1 MLFQVSVITHMP
13 RSPGGKCP
21 LTLTM
26 LHSHSQRISNT
37 RESSILRL
45 KICGLPHRKIWIYQG
60 LIPRD
65 SYLFLKKQKHK
76 ERVQNPLLPLIRLR
90 SRSVIKSSI
99 WVRKI
104 TLVGE
109 PTEQNLKESS
119 QVQFTHKQ
127 SEDKKKWKKDY
138 FIWNILIWQTWNKK
152 LKQLILTYSCQKW
165 Y

>member
-109 PTEQNLKESS
+109 PTEQNLKAHRCNLPISS
-119 QVQFTHKQ
+119 QKTKR
-127 SEDKKKWKKDY
+127 SEKRITSY
-138 FIWNILIWQTWNKK
+138 EIF
-152 LKQLILTYSCQKW
+152 W
-165 Y
+165 YDRHETKS